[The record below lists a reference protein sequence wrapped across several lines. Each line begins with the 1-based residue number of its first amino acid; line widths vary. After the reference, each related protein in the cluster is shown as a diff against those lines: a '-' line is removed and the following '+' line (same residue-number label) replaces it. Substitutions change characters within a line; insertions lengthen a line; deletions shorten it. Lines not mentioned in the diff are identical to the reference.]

1 MSIFTIGDLHL
12 SIACDKPM
20 DIFPGWKNYVE
31 QITENWKSQV
41 LDSDTVVLA
50 GDISWG
56 MTLQEAGADFE
67 YIDALPGKKV
77 ILKGNHDYW
86 WNSRRKMEAFFESRG
101 LSTLSVLHNSCVAVG
116 DIAICGTRGWMLE
129 DSTPHDQKVTARE
142 EGRLKASLETAKLTG
157 LEPVVFLHYP
167 PVFGNGISGGII
179 DLLLKYGVKRCFYGH
194 LHGSA
199 CTQAFE
205 GNYLGIEFTLV
216 SADHLRFCLKRL

>member
-41 LDSDTVVLA
+41 SDSDTVVLA

-86 WNSRRKMEAFFESRG
+86 WNSRRKME
-101 LSTLSVLHNSCVAVG
+101 
-116 DIAICGTRGWMLE
+116 
-129 DSTPHDQKVTARE
+129 
-142 EGRLKASLETAKLTG
+142 
-157 LEPVVFLHYP
+157 
-167 PVFGNGISGGII
+167 
-179 DLLLKYGVKRCFYGH
+179 
-194 LHGSA
+194 
-199 CTQAFE
+199 
-205 GNYLGIEFTLV
+205 
-216 SADHLRFCLKRL
+216 